1 MKKNRIFMAALL
13 LCTIFILLG
22 ILSGIQINQNKKQVS
37 QTTTILLD
45 QVCQIIDSN
54 QARETVLVESLQE
67 DYITRAMA
75 VAYIIDSRPEME
87 ENLEEL
93 LKIASMLKV
102 DEIHLFHENGVI
114 YGGTEP
120 QYYGYSFDSGEQIS
134 YFKPMLTDKT
144 MSMCQDLEA
153 NTAEGKQMMYA
164 ICWNEA
170 GTKMIQVGI
179 EPKRL
184 MEELR
189 VGSVQETMQNMPTYP
204 GVTMAVA
211 DENTGEI
218 LGATTAQLVG
228 KTLGEIGI
236 NLRRGKLDQMLS
248 GSVDGKQSYYK
259 MLSHHE
265 HVIAVIQEKS
275 VVHKD
280 VPLILGIVAI
290 YFVIAVGVAMIFIL
304 RMAGHR
310 DSALKHA
317 KTDALTGLL
326 NRRGYDDSMMALS
339 KAPLKDT
346 FVYASMD
353 LNGLKQANDSFGH
366 EAGDK
371 LLKSAASCMRK
382 CFGAYGEL
390 FRLGGDEFVALL
402 EVDDQQLE
410 TLKREF
416 DEMIKNW
423 SIHIVKGLSV
433 SCGYVQHK
441 EFPEKTLEE
450 LVKIADMRMYQ
461 AKQKHYETKGVNRR
475 RV

>member
-1 MKKNRIFMAALL
+1 MAALL

-134 YFKPMLTDKT
+134 YFKPMLTDKP

>member
-120 QYYGYSFDSGEQIS
+120 QYYGYSFDSGEQMS

-326 NRRGYDDSMMALS
+326 NRRGYDDSMMARS